1 MSWALDIESHLSSDE
16 LAKDV
21 SGAEAL
27 VERHSEFKGE
37 IDARKD
43 SFANVQRIGN
53 DLIAQDHY
61 AKNDIELKLQE
72 LLGQQTKLDH
82 LWSQRLMLLQ
92 DCMHLQLFLRDID
105 QALTWI
111 QKQDQ
116 YLVQNNNDIETCQTL
131 DDCEGLIKKY
141 DDFEK
146 LLQAQEEKGTSTI
159 HFDRGQTNIVG
170 FF

>member
-1 MSWALDIESHLSSDE
+1 EFRDLMSWALDMEAQLSSDE

-53 DLIAQDHY
+53 ELIEQDHY
-61 AKNDIELKLQE
+61 AKSEIEFKLQE
-72 LLGQQTKLDH
+72 LLDQQRKLDH

-92 DCMHLQLFLRDID
+92 DCMHLQ
-105 QALTWI
+105 
-111 QKQDQ
+111 
-116 YLVQNNNDIETCQTL
+116 
-131 DDCEGLIKKY
+131 
-141 DDFEK
+141 
-146 LLQAQEEKGTSTI
+146 
-159 HFDRGQTNIVG
+159 
-170 FF
+170 